1 MSIKKK
7 IKKST
12 YACHVIKNEDY
23 MFSWPL
29 RGVIEG
35 IFTIRGGIKIFVQG

>member
-7 IKKST
+7 FKKST
-12 YACHVIKNEDY
+12 YACHVIKNEHY